1 MRSLGLL
8 LSVLFLLCG
17 NPAAAQDAGEG
28 LLNAVSYRII
38 PADAPVAVRTLDNV
52 ESNLILVEEF
62 ERALEA
68 RGHPVS
74 EDADIVLTFEVQDV
88 PGSYASNESRY
99 VLEFQGR
106 NATGD
111 DDVAR
116 ARVNIF
122 DSDRGGLINRGRGG
136 DTSIVTPSQSRL
148 DVTIEDRA
156 ERRRLWHGW
165 AVTRA
170 AEAESLSVTRG
181 MVPVLAEHIGQTVRQ
196 KTFQLP

>member
-1 MRSLGLL
+1 MRSLGLFLPVL
-8 LSVLFLLCG
+8 LMLSG
-17 NPAAAQDAGEG
+17 TPAVAQDIGEG
-28 LLNAVSYRII
+28 LLNAVSYRAI
-38 PADAPVAVRTLDNV
+38 PADAPVTVRTLDNS
-52 ESNLILVEEF
+52 ESNLILKEEF
-62 ERALEA
+62 ERQLRE

-74 EDADIVLTFEVQDV
+74 EDADFVLTFDVRDV
-88 PGSYASNESRY
+88 PGAYASNESRY

-122 DSDRGGLINRGRGG
+122 DSDRGGLINEGRGG
-136 DTSIVTPSQSRL
+136 DTSIVTPGQHRL

-156 ERRRLWHGW
+156 ERRRLWQGW
-165 AVTRA
+165 AVARTT
-170 AEAESLSVTRG
+170 EAESLSVTRG
-181 MVPVLAEHIGQTVRQ
+181 MVPVLSDHIGQTVRR